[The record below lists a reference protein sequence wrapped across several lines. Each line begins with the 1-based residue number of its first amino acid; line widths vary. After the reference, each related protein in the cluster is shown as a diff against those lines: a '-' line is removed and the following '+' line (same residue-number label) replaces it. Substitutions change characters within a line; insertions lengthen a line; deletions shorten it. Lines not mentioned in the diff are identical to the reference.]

1 MPRARPPPTCMRYDW
16 PAERPSPRLILVS
29 AVLLAV
35 AAGAARADRA
45 PVFALVGGR
54 VVPVPGPVPERGTVI
69 IRDGLVEA
77 VGAGIAVP
85 PDARVVDA
93 KGLVITPGLIDG
105 FGGVG
110 LPGAGPSRPG
120 GGGSQPPSPAPSGE
134 SGLRADAL
142 ALDALR

>member
-1 MPRARPPPTCMRYDW
+1 MRYDW
-16 PAERPSPRLILVS
+16 PAELPSTRRLIVS
-29 AVLLAV
+29 AALVAL

-54 VVPVPGPVPERGTVI
+54 VVTVSGAVHENGTVI

-93 KGLVITPGLIDG
+93 KGLVVTPGLIDG

-110 LPGAGPSRPG
+110 LPGAAPSRQGG
-120 GGGSQPPSPAPSGE
+120 GGGSAPASPAPGGE
-134 SGLRADAL
+134 AG
-142 ALDALR
+142 